1 MEVELRDRQK
11 TAFSTPY
18 GHYEYVCMPFGLNNA
33 PPTFQCLV
41 IHVLFGMQGTELFVY
56 LDDIIIYAKTH
67 EEHEDK
73 VFRIYERLSK
83 AGLRLQID
91 KYEFLTSEVTYS
103 GHNRIVRSSTRPRE
117 SDRRSKLSSSENCN
131 AHSAILGPS

>member
-1 MEVELRDRQK
+1 MEPKDGQK

-33 PPTFQCLV
+33 PPTFQRLMD
-41 IHVLFGMQGTELFVY
+41 HVLFEMQSTELIVY

-73 VFRIYERLSK
+73 VIGGRVDSDVYLS
-83 AGLRLQID
+83 
-91 KYEFLTSEVTYS
+91 
-103 GHNRIVRSSTRPRE
+103 
-117 SDRRSKLSSSENCN
+117 
-131 AHSAILGPS
+131 